1 MHLAVADVNES
12 GDVAAQVQQRMH
24 LDGGLGATKVRPR
37 KDAQA
42 EVDGGGIE
50 RVSCLI
56 QFHREAVVGAELAG
70 GLDETH
76 GEIREDAAVAGFV
89 GIGHCAARNA
99 ASDAKMIELGLMSAQ
114 TGFDV
119 AQAFA
124 VSQLCECHAEELIE
138 MRKRLGR
145 IFGRITLDTAAER
158 VKG

>member
-1 MHLAVADVNES
+1 M
-12 GDVAAQVQQRMH
+12 
-24 LDGGLGATKVRPR
+24 

-42 EVDGGGIE
+42 EVDGAGIE

-56 QFHREAVVGAELAG
+56 QRSTAKLSLAWFAG

-89 GIGHCAARNA
+89 GIGYAARNA
-99 ASDAKMIELGLMSAQ
+99 SSDAKMIELGLLSAQ

-124 VSQLCECHAEELIE
+124 VSQFRANA
-138 MRKRLGR
+138 MQRK
-145 IFGRITLDTAAER
+145 LDR
-158 VKG
+158 

>member
-1 MHLAVADVNES
+1 
-12 GDVAAQVQQRMH
+12 MH